1 MYKKQK
7 NFEVKMRQRGLINM
21 QTKEQF
27 IGRHFGI
34 RCIYDSCYSYRYILK
49 VIVSHCILKTHCIS
63 DMQGMDIL
71 EL

>member
-1 MYKKQK
+1 
-7 NFEVKMRQRGLINM
+7 M

-27 IGRHFGI
+27 IGRHSGI
-34 RCIYDSCYSYRYILK
+34 RCIYDSCYSYRYILI